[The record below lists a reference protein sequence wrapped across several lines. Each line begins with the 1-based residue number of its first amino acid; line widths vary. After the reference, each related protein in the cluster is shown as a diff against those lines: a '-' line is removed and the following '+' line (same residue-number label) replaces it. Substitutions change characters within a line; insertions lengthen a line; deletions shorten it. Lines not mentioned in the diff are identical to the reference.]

1 MTTLREMLIN
11 YSNQVISDKK
21 HHCQKERWATQR
33 FLKDL
38 ERENTDKFPYVF
50 SEEKALRFLNW
61 MTKFKHS
68 KGKLAGQ
75 YIEPAPIQI
84 FIFSN
89 LYGWIHRDTGY
100 RRFKKSYWQVARKN
114 AKTQSMACVASYEA
128 SAFGESYSEVYIGAT
143 KSEQAKLLWNETNIQ
158 IQKSEFADKF
168 TNTYGKITH
177 KKSGGF
183 IQALSKDSGKK
194 GDGFNPQAGLIDEYH
209 AHKTTELYDVI
220 DSGMGARTQPLLN
233 IITTAGFELIN
244 PCYAIEYQYCS
255 KILNPHDDVENE
267 EYFVMI
273 NELEPGDDVKDE
285 DTWIKANPIVAT
297 HDIGMNYLRGQLKI
311 ALDVPEKMRNFLTK
325 NMNIWVDM
333 PENGYM
339 DITKWDN
346 NIVDNEM
353 LEKAIKTADNCY
365 LGADLSMT
373 TDLTSI
379 GLVAE
384 KDGKKYVKQL
394 SFMPEEKYYERMN
407 TDKVPYDLYV
417 KEGLLILT
425 EGAVVDYSIVESY
438 ILKWCEEY
446 PVKMVCFDKYN
457 AVSMMFSL
465 SQKGVSAI
473 EIPQTFAFL
482 SSPIKEFRNEVY
494 KGDVCHNGDKLLKRA
509 ILNAKTKTDDQ
520 ENVLLSKKL
529 STGRIDPLASVM
541 NAFSRILSDAQEVD
555 INLHFSSEDFSF

>member
-1 MTTLREMLIN
+1 MTTLREMLID
-11 YSNQVISDKK
+11 YSNQVISNEK
-21 HHCQKERWATQR
+21 HHCQKERWANQR
-33 FLKDL
+33 FLRDL
-38 ERENTDKFPYVF
+38 QRENTDDFPYIF
-50 SEEKALRFLNW
+50 NEDKALRFLNW
-61 MTKFKHS
+61 MSKFKHS

-75 YIEPAPIQI
+75 YINPAPIQI

-89 LYGWIHRDTGY
+89 LYGWIHKDTGY

-114 AKTQSMACVASYEA
+114 AKTQSMACVGSYEA
-128 SAFGESYSEVYIGAT
+128 SAFGEAYSEVYIGAT
-143 KSEQAKLLWNETNIQ
+143 KSDQAKLLWNETNIQ
-158 IQKSEFADKF
+158 ISKSEFSDKF
-168 TNTYGKITH
+168 KVSYGKITH
-177 KKSGGF
+177 IKSGGF
-183 IQALSKDSGKK
+183 IQALSKDSGKT

-233 IITTAGFELIN
+233 IITTAGFELTN
-244 PCYAIEYQYCS
+244 PCYAIEYQYVS
-255 KILNPHDDVENE
+255 KILNPHDDIENE
-267 EYFVMI
+267 EYFVMV
-273 NELEPGDDVKDE
+273 NELEAGDDIKDE
-285 DTWIKANPIVAT
+285 ETWIKANPIVAT

-339 DITKWDN
+339 DITKWDKN
-346 NIVDNEM
+346 SVDNET

-365 LGADLSMT
+365 LGVDLSMT

-379 GLVAE
+379 SLVAE

-417 KEGLLILT
+417 KDSLLILT
-425 EGAVVDYSIVESY
+425 EGAVVDYSVVESY

-457 AVSMMFSL
+457 AVGMMVSL
-465 SQKGVSAI
+465 SAKGINAI
-473 EIPQTFAFL
+473 EIPQTIIHL
-482 SSPIKEFRNEVY
+482 SLPTKEFRNEVY
-494 KGDVCHNGDKLLKRA
+494 KGNVYHNGDKLLKRA
-509 ILNAKTKTDDQ
+509 ILNAKTRVDDQ
-520 ENVLLSKKL
+520 ENIMISKRT
-529 STGRIDPLASVM
+529 SNGRIDPLASVL

-555 INLHFSSEDFSF
+555 ANLYYSSADFSF